1 MRSDIPPWLFFLGS
15 LLLPNILYAD
25 SNKEGLG
32 QLRDRIETLTK
43 DLSDKEESKSGLSN
57 SLLESGQAIEG
68 INQKLVNLKEKRY
81 EVENRLSQL
90 QIELDVTQNKILDQ
104 QTRLEK
110 LFYQQYIGGEHE
122 YLKLLL
128 SQKDPNQ
135 ISRELYYYG
144 HISRAHTEDIN
155 IYRADLKKLQTIVD
169 EANNKTTEIISIQA
183 KQAEQKET
191 LEKEEIKY
199 KELLAGISKEVAKGR
214 SEILKLKDDE
224 KRLSILVTKI
234 INAKKR
240 SLKKDKEN
248 LSDASLD
255 KKGFKRKKGKLNL
268 PVDGKIVNSFGSQ
281 KKGGVTWRGLFI
293 SAPVGID
300 VIAIADGK
308 VVYANWIRGFGNVLI
323 VDHGDDYMS
332 LYGNNEI
339 LTKKVDETV
348 HGGDIIAAVGNSD
361 RNLDSGLYFELSHE
375 GEPFDPLKWIK
386 LD

>member
-1 MRSDIPPWLFFLGS
+1 MRLIIPLWLFFLSS
-15 LLLPNILYAD
+15 LLLPSMLYAKD
-25 SNKEGLG
+25 NEEGLG

-57 SLLESGQAIEG
+57 SLHKSEQAIEG
-68 INQKLVNLKEKRY
+68 INQELVNLKEKKY
-81 EVENRLSQL
+81 KVENKLSQL
-90 QIELDVTQNKILDQ
+90 KIELNVTQNKILDQ
-104 QTRLEK
+104 QTHLEK

-128 SQKDPNQ
+128 AQKDPDQ
-135 ISRELYYYG
+135 ISREFYYYG
-144 HISRAHTEDIN
+144 YISRARTEDIN

-169 EANNKTTEIISIQA
+169 EADKKTTEIISIQA
-183 KQAEQKET
+183 KQTEQKET
-191 LEKEEIKY
+191 LEKEEMKY
-199 KELLAGISKEVAKGR
+199 KKLLAGISKEVAKGR

-248 LSDASLD
+248 LPGASLN

-268 PVDGKIVNSFGSQ
+268 PVDGKITNSFGSQ

>member
-1 MRSDIPPWLFFLGS
+1 MRSDITPWLFFLSS

-32 QLRDRIETLTK
+32 QLRDRIETLRK

-57 SLLESGQAIEG
+57 SLHESGQAIKG
-68 INQKLVNLKEKRY
+68 INQKLVNLKEERQ

-90 QIELDVTQNKILDQ
+90 QIELDVIRNKILDQ
-104 QTRLEK
+104 QTYLEK

-122 YLKLLL
+122 YFRLLL
-128 SQKDPNQ
+128 AQKDPNQ

-144 HISRAHTEDIN
+144 HITRTRTEDIN
-155 IYRADLKKLQTIVD
+155 IYRSDLEKLRSIVD
-169 EANNKTTEIISIQA
+169 EANKKTTGIISIQT
-183 KQAEQKET
+183 KQAGQKKILEQ
-191 LEKEEIKY
+191 EEIKY
-199 KELLAGISKEVAKGR
+199 KKLLAGISKEVAKGR
-214 SEILKLKDDE
+214 SEILKLKGDE
-224 KRLSILVTKI
+224 KRLSLLVNKI
-234 INAKKR
+234 INRKNR

-248 LSDASLD
+248 LQDASLD
-255 KKGFKRKKGKLNL
+255 KKDFKRKKGKLNL
-268 PVDGKIVNSFGSQ
+268 PVDGKVVNSFGSQ

-308 VVYANWIRGFGNVLI
+308 VVYADWIRGLGNVLI

-332 LYGNNEI
+332 LYGNNKI

-375 GEPFDPLKWIK
+375 GQPFDQLKWIR